1 MTCLESNIFLSESRF
16 PIFLTIQL
24 LTILKWEADAVAL
37 DIANGRTENGIMPV
51 EESLRIMKLMDGIRR
66 QGGLVYP
73 QDD

>member
-1 MTCLESNIFLSESRF
+1 MYFFYTVKSRYLLS
-16 PIFLTIQL
+16 LTKQL

-37 DIANGRTENGIMPV
+37 DIANGLKENGTMPV

-73 QDD
+73 QDG

>member
-1 MTCLESNIFLSESRF
+1 MYFFHTVKSRYLLS
-16 PIFLTIQL
+16 LTKQL

-37 DIANGRTENGIMPV
+37 DIANGLKENGTMPV

-73 QDD
+73 QDG